1 MLWFICKC
9 FENYICGILCHAHI
23 TVPVCHDLQCKHI
36 HLPKG
41 RRYMCL
47 TTTWEADAY
56 LKKQTEKWK
65 WLVIGHWSFMVNL
78 WSIYFQCVVVCYTK
92 TNELFIETA
101 LTKMTCSAVCV
112 QLIQSQ
118 SKKASLGFCLFR
130 KTKLTY
136 YFTFLKWINAKKKK
150 NNSTTKGPITRNTMW
165 EWMIQCIKRLEAS
178 QHGWKY
184 AFWNPPIFF

>member
-1 MLWFICKC
+1 MLSFSPVMLWFICKC

-41 RRYMCL
+41 RGYMCL

-65 WLVIGHWSFMVNL
+65 WCIHL
-78 WSIYFQCVVVCYTK
+78 WSIYFQRVVVCYTK

-101 LTKMTCSAVCV
+101 LTKMICSAVCV

-118 SKKASLGFCLFR
+118 SKKASLVFCLFR
-130 KTKLTY
+130 KTKWTLSG
-136 YFTFLKWINAKKKK
+136 K
-150 NNSTTKGPITRNTMW
+150 
-165 EWMIQCIKRLEAS
+165 
-178 QHGWKY
+178 
-184 AFWNPPIFF
+184 